1 MGWPR
6 AETVECA
13 ERGARPRRPV
23 QRRTRGHERVAITR
37 NGKLAAAVIGP
48 EDLELLEDL
57 EMAADVAEYRRAV
70 ADDDG
75 ERVSLSE
82 LRRDIGG

>member
-1 MGWPR
+1 
-6 AETVECA
+6 V
-13 ERGARPRRPV
+13 
-23 QRRTRGHERVAITR
+23 
-37 NGKLAAAVIGP
+37 VIGP